1 MIWLNWKKKRF
12 LYTLFSIF
20 IFTSLILWENIVKWL
35 EFINWHIILL
45 ISHLVVRI
53 FFSNFSSCEYLNDI
67 RLEEHSETLNQ
78 LFFIQTSSFHFLRLN
93 WRIVFYGFWSVSAFF
108 FQLNINFIMFEV
120 ISCFKMIHESINIWF
135 SIFF

>member
-1 MIWLNWKKKRF
+1 MEKILLWNSTSISDDLVKLKKKRF

-78 LFFIQTSSFHFLRLN
+78 LFFYSDIKLSFFTIELKNSFLWIL
-93 WRIVFYGFWSVSAFF
+93 ICVCFFLSIKHQFHYVWSHI
-108 FQLNINFIMFEV
+108 LL
-120 ISCFKMIHESINIWF
+120 
-135 SIFF
+135 